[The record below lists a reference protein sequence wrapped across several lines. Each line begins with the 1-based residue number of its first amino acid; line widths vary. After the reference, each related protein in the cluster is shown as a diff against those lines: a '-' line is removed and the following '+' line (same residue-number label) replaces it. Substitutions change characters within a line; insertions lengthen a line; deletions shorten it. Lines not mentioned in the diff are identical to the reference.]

1 MIAFDLTPKQK
12 QLRDMARWFA
22 REQVRPIALE
32 ADRAEKVPRPFLEN
46 VARMGITQ
54 GGTVEGEGMGTRG
67 DGGERQTNRTSVL
80 LSEEMAWGDP
90 AVVMS
95 FPGPGLGG
103 PPVRFMGTPEQKARF
118 LDLFKATDGAV
129 RYGAY
134 ALTEPQAG
142 SDAKNLRTTA
152 HKDGDHWVLRGRKV
166 YITNGA
172 SADWVVVFATLDPSL
187 GRAGHRAFVVEKG
200 TPGFEVGRVEK
211 KLGLRA
217 SETAELVFDDCRVPA
232 ENLLGGEEHY
242 QKKEGF
248 LGAMKTF
255 DSTRPLVAAMAVGM
269 ARAALEE
276 SQRFF
281 REHYLTGRPIAR
293 YAALRD
299 RIAEGFHQV
308 HAARL
313 LCWRAAWMA
322 DVGEPNAKEASMAKA
337 YSAQIAMRVLSDA
350 VQLMGAQGALRGHLV
365 EKFYRD
371 IKVFDIFEG
380 TGQIQRIVIA
390 KRIIPGLTEF

>member
-12 QLRDMARWFA
+12 QLRDMARWLA
-22 REQVRPIALE
+22 REQVRKVALE
-32 ADRAEKVPRPFLEN
+32 ADRAERVPRPFLEGI
-46 VARMGITQ
+46 ARMGISQ
-54 GGTVEGEGMGTRG
+54 GATVEGEGEGTRG
-67 DGGERQTNRTSVL
+67 SGREKQTNRTSVL

-118 LDLFKATDGAV
+118 LGIFAGKGGEV

-142 SDAKNLRTTA
+142 SDAKNIRTSA
-152 HKDGDHWVLRGRKV
+152 RKDGDAWVLNGRKV

-172 SADWVVVFATLDPSL
+172 SADWVVVFATVDPSL
-187 GRAGHRAFVVEKG
+187 GRAGHRAFVVERG

-217 SETAELVFDDCRVPA
+217 SETAELVFEECRVPA

-255 DSTRPLVAAMAVGM
+255 DSTRPLVGAMAVGM

-276 SQRFF
+276 SRRFF
-281 REHYLTGRPIAR
+281 REHYMTGRPLAR
-293 YAALRD
+293 YATLRD
-299 RIAEGFHQV
+299 RLADGFRRVQ
-308 HAARL
+308 AARL

-322 DVGEPNAKEASMAKA
+322 DVGRPNAKEASMAKA
-337 YSAQIAMRVLSDA
+337 YAAQIAMRVLADA
-350 VQLMGAQGALRGHLV
+350 VQLMGAHGALRGHLV

-390 KRIIPGLTEF
+390 KRIIEGLTEF